1 MTVNVYIQ
9 LASTP
14 CFRYG
19 NPTEEIMN
27 PHLVANLQHYL
38 DVKRVSMNELS
49 RRAGLSQTG
58 VYDIIN
64 SRARSPRLETL
75 EKLAEALDIT
85 VADLLMEHRRA
96 DAANEMLAAFSQ
108 LPEHDQERLLQTA
121 QAWLH
126 KPD

>member
-1 MTVNVYIQ
+1 M
-9 LASTP
+9 
-14 CFRYG
+14 
-19 NPTEEIMN
+19 IMN
-27 PHLVANLQHYL
+27 PHLVANLKHYL
-38 DVKRVSMNELS
+38 DERRVSMNELS

-96 DAANEMLAAFSQ
+96 DAENEMLAAFSQ
-108 LPEHDQERLLQTA
+108 LEQHDQERLLQTA
-121 QAWLH
+121 QAWLN

>member
-1 MTVNVYIQ
+1 
-9 LASTP
+9 
-14 CFRYG
+14 
-19 NPTEEIMN
+19 MN
-27 PHLVANLQHYL
+27 PHLVANLKHYL

-58 VYDIIN
+58 VFDIIN
-64 SRARSPRLETL
+64 ARARSPRLETL
-75 EKLAEALDIT
+75 EKLAEALEIT

-96 DAANEMLAAFSQ
+96 DAENEMLTAFSQ

-121 QAWLH
+121 QAWLN